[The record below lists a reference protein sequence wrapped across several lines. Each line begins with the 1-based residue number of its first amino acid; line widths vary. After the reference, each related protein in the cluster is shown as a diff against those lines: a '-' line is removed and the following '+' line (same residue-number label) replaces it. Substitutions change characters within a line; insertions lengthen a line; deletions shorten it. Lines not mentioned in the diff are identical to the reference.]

1 MSDSQISPN
10 PNVSPSSAPTP
21 ITSTGL
27 RQFLDISP
35 DALITVNQAGMIM
48 MVNSQAEILFG
59 YPREELL
66 GQQLEILLPQRFRKA
81 HIAHRDHYF
90 SAPLAR
96 PMGAGLQ
103 LSGRRKDGMEFP
115 VDISLR
121 PLLLDGVPHAIGAIR
136 DVAEQKMLEE
146 QLQRK
151 NEELD
156 EQYRRVQEAN
166 RLKSEFLANMSHEL
180 RTPLNGIIGFT
191 ELIYDGE
198 AGPIS
203 NEQHEYLGDI
213 LSSSKHLLQIINDLL
228 DLAKVEAGKMTFHP
242 EVVDLEKLVSE
253 VRDIVRPL
261 TANKRIRIEV
271 MIDSTL
277 AGVTVDPSK
286 FKQVLYN
293 YLSNAIKFTPDE
305 GQVTIRIRPEGENE
319 FTLEVKDTGTGIQPE
334 DLGRLFVEFRQLDT
348 GTAKKYQG
356 TGLGLALTKR
366 IIEAQGGKVGV
377 RSTPGQGST
386 FFATLPRVARKIVE
400 ADESDWR
407 SKLPTATAGSPIALV
422 IEDEAKDQA
431 WLTLSL
437 LEAGFAVEVAATGAE
452 ALNRCCKQTFDLIT
466 LDLLLPDLSGWDVLK
481 SIRSEGPNRDVPVI
495 VITLVTEKKVGL
507 GFPIQDMLSKPVE
520 QKELLVS
527 LERTLK
533 AQQAGRSRGDE

>member
-27 RQFLDISP
+27 REFLDISP

-48 MVNSQAEILFG
+48 MVNSQAETLFG

-66 GQQLEILLPQRFRKA
+66 GQQLEILLPPRFRKA
-81 HIAHRDHYF
+81 HIAHREHYF

-136 DVAEQKMLEE
+136 DVTEQKMLEE

-156 EQYRRVQEAN
+156 EQYHRVQEAN

-180 RTPLNGIIGFT
+180 RTPLNGIIGFA

-261 TANKRIRIEV
+261 AANKRLRIEV

-305 GQVTIRIRPEGENE
+305 GQVTIRIRPQGENE
-319 FTLEVKDTGTGIQPE
+319 FTL
-334 DLGRLFVEFRQLDT
+334 
-348 GTAKKYQG
+348 
-356 TGLGLALTKR
+356 
-366 IIEAQGGKVGV
+366 
-377 RSTPGQGST
+377 
-386 FFATLPRVARKIVE
+386 
-400 ADESDWR
+400 
-407 SKLPTATAGSPIALV
+407 
-422 IEDEAKDQA
+422 
-431 WLTLSL
+431 
-437 LEAGFAVEVAATGAE
+437 
-452 ALNRCCKQTFDLIT
+452 
-466 LDLLLPDLSGWDVLK
+466 
-481 SIRSEGPNRDVPVI
+481 
-495 VITLVTEKKVGL
+495 
-507 GFPIQDMLSKPVE
+507 
-520 QKELLVS
+520 
-527 LERTLK
+527 
-533 AQQAGRSRGDE
+533 